1 MGSLKLRVCKL
12 AALFFT
18 FFCSVAYA
26 QISVTGYTQLSS
38 QRVGRTTW
46 NYTYSV
52 QFTNTGSAAFGV
64 NATVVSTV
72 PSTVVVSGSIAIG
85 DMVAGDV
92 ATPSSTITIQQDR
105 TVPFSFQN
113 LLWTINAAKTVIGVT
128 EYSSP
133 TDSRLL
139 TINFDNGDT
148 IELTGSRAPDGTP
161 VALQSTIGHIGANQ
175 YEIDYGPDGL
185 PATLRQ
191 VGGYTLQ
198 LEKTAGRLS
207 AITVSGGSLPRPVT
221 VPYSVENI
229 DDSTLSSLAPL
240 SSTANSQAATALS
253 ASGASSI
260 IQNSCPVA
268 LNLLSNSCTWSQ
280 PLTSNVAGSCAA
292 LDVALTLASFYFLPL
307 LPAIPEITAACV
319 GVLTLEKVACIAGS
333 GPNLANG
340 TCSIVDAVLPPVQSG
355 TLIDLGTLGGTSSIA
370 YGINASGQV
379 VGYSET
385 AGNAAQHAFL
395 YSGGVMIDLH
405 VLAGLSG
412 SYSSASGINDAGQVV
427 GSDGGGAFL
436 YTPGSGT
443 IHLGALPGDDVAANF
458 ASGINASGQV
468 VGTSAK
474 YYSSCPIGIS
484 ASCYGYRAFLY
495 IPGSPLVDLNAL
507 LPGAVQSQGIGINSS
522 GQAVGY
528 STTSKP
534 TTGTQSDTPFVYT
547 PGGAPIQLQ
556 PPVAF
561 NNAVAINT
569 SGQVTGTY
577 TFNYPNSTC
586 YSAFLYSY
594 SNGSLLNVSGGSC
607 GDGNGINDSG
617 QVVGLFTLTGS
628 FHAFLYSN
636 GQTIDLNTLVTGPL
650 APYVTLEAGEA
661 INDSGWIAAYGIDS
675 RTGQVHAYLY
685 TPSGP

>member
-113 LLWTINAAKTVIGVT
+113 LLWTITAAKTVIGVT

-148 IELTGSRAPDGTP
+148 IDLTGSRAPDGTP
-161 VALQSTIGHIGANQ
+161 VALQSTIGHVGANQ

-207 AITVSGGSLPRPVT
+207 AITVSGGSLPSPVT

-229 DDSTLSSLAPL
+229 GDSTLSSLAPL

-268 LNLLSNSCTWSQ
+268 LKLLSNSCTWSQ

-292 LDVALTLASFYFLPL
+292 LDAALTLASLYFLPL
-307 LPAIPEITAACV
+307 LPAIPQITAFCV

-333 GPNLANG
+333 GPNLDNG

-355 TLIDLGTLGGTSSIA
+355 TTYSYVGKAMTAL
-370 YGINASGQV
+370 YG
-379 VGYSET
+379 E
-385 AGNAAQHAFL
+385 
-395 YSGGVMIDLH
+395 
-405 VLAGLSG
+405 
-412 SYSSASGINDAGQVV
+412 SA
-427 GSDGGGAFL
+427 
-436 YTPGSGT
+436 PG
-443 IHLGALPGDDVAANF
+443 P
-458 ASGINASGQV
+458 
-468 VGTSAK
+468 
-474 YYSSCPIGIS
+474 
-484 ASCYGYRAFLY
+484 
-495 IPGSPLVDLNAL
+495 
-507 LPGAVQSQGIGINSS
+507 
-522 GQAVGY
+522 
-528 STTSKP
+528 
-534 TTGTQSDTPFVYT
+534 
-547 PGGAPIQLQ
+547 
-556 PPVAF
+556 
-561 NNAVAINT
+561 
-569 SGQVTGTY
+569 VTGTVVFAQAVPANF
-577 TFNYPNSTC
+577 TGTVGFAPSATPPNGTNYVISFTLASSGAVTQTC
-586 YSAFLYSY
+586 TAPYFQQTISAT
-594 SNGSLLNVSGGSC
+594 V
-607 GDGNGINDSG
+607 I
-617 QVVGLFTLTGS
+617 QVVCNESTANNVFTVEPFT
-628 FHAFLYSN
+628 FTN
-636 GQTIDLNTLVTGPL
+636 GQITAWWLDFGEDFVPCSPPNPNCIAESMYVATIGLPPNASSDIAGNLGTNTQG
-650 APYVTLEAGEA
+650 AGF
-661 INDSGWIAAYGIDS
+661 NVPGTW
-675 RTGQVHAYLY
+675 H
-685 TPSGP
+685 